1 MKKLATEQ
9 ENKISKIKDSKGK
22 IESENNQIKQRID
35 NFQTESKKISEAFNT
50 GMSQSKK
57 KILDEINSLIDA
69 LDSTGREFEE
79 YKKKTL
85 LSDKDALNSR
95 LDNLLGDLISGV
107 EKLKKATADLSTE
120 QESEISTIYSQMAG
134 NVNTGLSDIYSG
146 QRQQISEFEKEILSR
161 LEKIQRDI
169 VSTVESESSN
179 QQEMTDS
186 IATSLLESLAEF
198 RAKIRDLSDAKET
211 NVDTIFAG
219 TVSNSVGR
227 LEMAKEDLL
236 ASIDGA
242 MQQLEEGIDTHKANN
257 AEMQKGIQE
266 AIISGKSDVK
276 ERVEKHKNGLISE
289 WKRIQEEQLSTLTTI
304 KESIDDSF
312 KNALT
317 SDESYQAK
325 LVSELSS
332 NLKSSLFNEIDN
344 ITLSFTK
351 YQDSIINQIDALIS
365 RLTSTRDEMKGSLDS
380 LLINNLNKIGGIG
393 KQFEEQ
399 LASTF
404 TQVSSKSKKTREGT
418 YTSLINAMTD
428 RFSEIDTSLNQY
440 QDKTKD
446 VLDKTAMDLEVSL
459 MNFFDNAQNDI
470 TDGVGKNDASLDQ
483 LVSTINDSFKQ
494 LQTGQDKNIETTLT
508 DIKNTL
514 RSKQSELITAIS
526 SIAPAA
532 ENHIENN
539 RTFIDER
546 KKEISSTSTA
556 AFDDLR
562 KHISSIEQDGMTAI
576 QSIVSETNQKLDANI
591 KSSEES
597 TKDLIEGLEDK
608 HKNSIAKYRANA
620 TQEINK
626 NQETLDSYRTTL
638 EEKFT
643 KFFDDQQGS
652 LDPFLEKNRNR
663 RETIDDLR
671 RNMDIKF
678 EELTVGMGTAT
689 ETLNVNI
696 DTNTQNVT
704 TNIKQIIKNVDDVIK
719 TMK

>member
-9 ENKISKIKDSKGK
+9 ENKISKIKDSKAK
-22 IESENNQIKQRID
+22 IESENNQIKQRRD
-35 NFQTESKKISEAFNT
+35 NFQTESKKISVDFNT
-50 GMSQSKK
+50 GLSQSKK
-57 KILDEINSLIDA
+57 KVLDEINSLLGA

-79 YKKKTL
+79 YKKRTL

-95 LDNLLGDLISGV
+95 LNNLLGDLISGV
-107 EKLKKATADLSTE
+107 DKLKKAMVDLSTK

-146 QRQQISEFEKEILSR
+146 QRQQISEFEKDISSR
-161 LEKIQRDI
+161 IEKIQRDI
-169 VSTVESESSN
+169 VSTVESESNN
-179 QQEMTDS
+179 QREMTEG
-186 IATSLLESLAEF
+186 IAISLLESLAEF
-198 RAKIRDLSDAKET
+198 RAKIRDLSDSKET

-242 MQQLEEGIDTHKANN
+242 MQQLEEGIDTHKTNN

-289 WKRIQEEQLSTLTTI
+289 WKGIQEEQLSTLTTI
-304 KESIDDSF
+304 KESADDSF

-325 LVSELSS
+325 LVTELES
-332 NLKSSLFNEIDN
+332 NLKSSLYNEIDN

-351 YQDSIINQIDALIS
+351 YQDSIIDQIDALIS
-365 RLTSTRDEMKGSLDS
+365 RLTSTRDEMKGSLDN
-380 LLINNLNKIGGIG
+380 LLISNLNKIGGIG
-393 KQFEEQ
+393 KQFEQQ

-404 TQVSSKSKKTREGT
+404 TQLALKSKNTREGT
-418 YTSLINAMTD
+418 YTSFTNVMTD
-428 RFSEIDTSLNQY
+428 RFSEINTSLNQY

-459 MNFFDNAQNDI
+459 MNFFDNAQNNI
-470 TDGVGKNDASLDQ
+470 TEGVGKNDANLDQ

-514 RSKQSELITAIS
+514 RLKQSELITAIS

-532 ENHIENN
+532 EDHIETN
-539 RTFIDER
+539 RSFIDER
-546 KKEISSTSTA
+546 KKEVSSTSTA
-556 AFDDLR
+556 AFNDLR
-562 KHISSIEQDGMTAI
+562 NHISSIEQDGMTAI
-576 QSIVSETNQKLDANI
+576 QSIVSGTNQKLDANI

-597 TKDLIEGLEDK
+597 TIALIEGLEDK
-608 HKNSIAKYRANA
+608 HKNAIAKYRANA

-643 KFFDDQQGS
+643 QFFDNQQGS
-652 LDPFLEKNRNR
+652 LDLFLDDSRNR

-678 EELTVGMGTAT
+678 EELTTGMDTAT
-689 ETLNVNI
+689 DTLNVNI

-704 TNIKQIIKNVDDVIK
+704 KNIKQIIKTVDDVIK
-719 TMK
+719 TIK

>member
-9 ENKISKIKDSKGK
+9 ENKISKIKDSKAK
-22 IESENNQIKQRID
+22 IESESNQIKQRRD
-35 NFQTESKKISEAFNT
+35 NFQTESKKITVDFNT
-50 GMSQSKK
+50 GLSQSKK
-57 KILDEINSLIDA
+57 KILDEIKSLIA
-69 LDSTGREFEE
+69 TLDSTGQEFEE
-79 YKKKTL
+79 YKKRTL

-107 EKLKKATADLSTE
+107 DKLKKAMVDLSTK

-134 NVNTGLSDIYSG
+134 KVDTGLSDIYSG
-146 QRQQISEFEKEILSR
+146 QRQQISEFEKDISSR
-161 LEKIQRDI
+161 IEKIQRDI
-169 VSTVESESSN
+169 VSTVESESNN
-179 QQEMTDS
+179 QREMTEG
-186 IATSLLESLAEF
+186 IAISLLESLAEF
-198 RAKIRDLSDAKET
+198 RAKIRDLSDTKET

-242 MQQLEEGIDTHKANN
+242 MQQLEEGIDTHKTNN
-257 AEMQKGIQE
+257 AEMQKEIQE

-276 ERVEKHKNGLISE
+276 ERVEKHQNGLISE

-304 KESIDDSF
+304 KESTDDSF

-325 LVSELSS
+325 LVSELES
-332 NLKSSLFNEIDN
+332 NLKSSLYNEIDN

-351 YQDSIINQIDALIS
+351 YQDSIIDQIDALIS
-365 RLTSTRDEMKGSLDS
+365 RLTSTRDEMKGSLDN
-380 LLINNLNKIGGIG
+380 LLISNLNKIGGIG
-393 KQFEEQ
+393 KQFEQQ

-404 TQVSSKSKKTREGT
+404 TQLALKSKKTREGT
-418 YTSLINAMTD
+418 YTSLTNVMSD

-440 QDKTKD
+440 QDKTKE

-459 MNFFDNAQNDI
+459 MNFFDNTQNNI
-470 TDGVGKNDASLDQ
+470 TSGVGKNDANLDQ

-514 RSKQSELITAIS
+514 RLKQSELITAIS

-532 ENHIENN
+532 EDHIETN
-539 RTFIDER
+539 RSFIDER
-546 KKEISSTSTA
+546 KKEVSSTSTA
-556 AFDDLR
+556 AFNDLR
-562 KHISSIEQDGMTAI
+562 NHISSIEQDGMTAI
-576 QSIVSETNQKLDANI
+576 QSIVSGTNQKLDANI

-597 TKDLIEGLEDK
+597 TKALIEGLEDK
-608 HKNSIAKYRANA
+608 HKNAIAKYRANA

-643 KFFDDQQGS
+643 QFFDNQQGS
-652 LDPFLEKNRNR
+652 LDLFLDDSRNR

-678 EELTVGMGTAT
+678 EELTTGMDTAT

-696 DTNTQNVT
+696 DTNTQNVSK
-704 TNIKQIIKNVDDVIK
+704 NIKQIIKNVDDVIK
-719 TMK
+719 TLK